1 MPNKYA
7 CLLHS
12 ADSHKNSCKIM
23 NIKYQL
29 STNVTLDY
37 AFTNLAYMTFPDI
50 RKKAVS
56 HHYNNPLLAVVARDD
71 QKVAGLLLAE
81 FDKKHILS
89 EIITLY
95 VKPDYRKQG
104 VGSALLKH
112 AQKALFSAG
121 YKELQI
127 VYWSN
132 WKYADTIVNLMDKHG
147 WEKPENL
154 MKIYKTT
161 RKNQE
166 KIKWPASLCLPDGY
180 EMFFWKDLTLEERRQ
195 LKESQ
200 QTTPWIEPGFDPF
213 KNESHIETLNSLGL
227 KYQGRIVGWIITYR
241 NQPDSVEYNN
251 LFIHPEYRAGLT
263 VPVYLLKE
271 STRLQLESG
280 PENFNWIIGEG
291 NSGMHIFAARYL
303 NQLIEEEITVS
314 RRMKPDL
321 GNQ

>member
-1 MPNKYA
+1 
-7 CLLHS
+7 
-12 ADSHKNSCKIM
+12 M

-37 AFTNLAYMTFPDI
+37 AFSNLAYMTFPDI

-56 HHYNNPLLAVVARDD
+56 HTYKNPLLGIIAHDE
-71 QKVAGLLLAE
+71 QKVVGLLLAE
-81 FDKKHILS
+81 YDKKHIVS
-89 EIITLY
+89 EVITLY
-95 VKPDYRKQG
+95 VKPAFRKTG
-104 VGSALLKH
+104 IGTSLLKH

-132 WKYADTIVNLMDKHG
+132 WKYSSTFVKLLDKLG

-166 KIKWPASLCLPDGY
+166 RIKWPADLDLPAGY
-180 EMFFWKDLTLEERRQ
+180 EVFFWKDLTLEERRR
-195 LKESQ
+195 LIESQ
-200 QTTPWIEPGFDPF
+200 EQSPWIEPGFDPF
-213 KNESHIETLNSLGL
+213 KNESHMETLNSFGL
-227 KYQGRIVGWIITYR
+227 KFHGHIIGWIITYR
-241 NQPDSVEYNN
+241 NQPDSIEYNN

-271 STRLQLESG
+271 SIGLQLKSG
-280 PENFNWIIGEG
+280 PENFIWIIGE
-291 NSGMHIFAARYL
+291 NNTGMHIFATRYL
-303 NQLIEEEITVS
+303 NQLIEEEISVF
-314 RRMKPDL
+314 RRMKLDL
-321 GNQ
+321 GEQ

>member
-1 MPNKYA
+1 
-7 CLLHS
+7 
-12 ADSHKNSCKIM
+12 M

-37 AFTNLAYMTFPDI
+37 AFANLAYMTFPDI

-56 HHYNNPLLAVVARDD
+56 HNYKNPLLGVVARDE

-81 FDKKHILS
+81 FDKKHIVS

-95 VKPDYRKQG
+95 VKPEYRKTG
-104 VGSALLKH
+104 IGSTLLKH
-112 AQKALFSAG
+112 AQKALFSSG
-121 YKELQI
+121 YKELHI

-132 WKYADTIVNLMDKHG
+132 WKYSGTVVNLLDKLG

-154 MKIYKTT
+154 MKIYKTN
-161 RKNQE
+161 RKKQE
-166 KIKWPASLCLPDGY
+166 KIKWPASLELPAGY
-180 EMFFWKDLTLEERRQ
+180 EIFFWKDLTLEERRQ

-200 QTTPWIEPGFDPF
+200 QQTPWIDPGFDPF
-213 KNESHIETLNSLGL
+213 KNERHIETLNSIGL
-227 KYQGRIVGWIITYR
+227 KYQGNIIGWIITYR

-271 STRLQLESG
+271 SIGLQLKSG
-280 PENFNWIIGEG
+280 PENFIWIIGEG
-291 NSGMHIFAARYL
+291 NTGMHIFAARYL
-303 NQLIEEEITVS
+303 NQLIEEEINVF
-314 RRMKPDL
+314 RRMKLDIDD
-321 GNQ
+321 Q